1 MGSSTRLITEEIY
14 NKGKL
19 MLESMSQ
26 TNRAAIR
33 LRAIVSAKEHGVN
46 LVSKVFGI
54 TSDTLRA
61 WVKSFAAEGLRGL
74 DYKPGRGRKNKI
86 TEEHQLAINGWI
98 EEDCNLTLN
107 QIKLNEHFKIE
118 TSKSAVHREVKF
130 KLYNAKTQAL

>member
-14 NKGKL
+14 NKGK
-19 MLESMSQ
+19 LESMSQ

-46 LVSKVFGI
+46 LVSLVY
-54 TSDTLRA
+54 TLRA
-61 WVKSFAAEGLRGL
+61 WIKSFAAEGLRGL